1 MKAKVLSIL
10 LKWGNNESEV
20 AEMIN
25 KSYDYAIK
33 AYPDAKAAKIAD
45 VVSAL
50 R

>member
-10 LKWGNNESEV
+10 IKWGNSE
-20 AEMIN
+20 ASALEMIE
-25 KSYDYAIK
+25 KSYGYAL
-33 AYPDAKAAKIAD
+33 ATYPDAKAAKIAD

>member
-10 LKWGNNESEV
+10 IKWGNSETSAV
-20 AEMIN
+20 EMLE
-25 KSYDYAIK
+25 KSYDYAV
-33 AYPDAKAAKIAD
+33 ATYPEAKAAKIAD